1 MKILQVFIH
10 YPVSSGR
17 YYTDAFRRLGH
28 DVRHIG
34 DSTGNQIWGM
44 NVADKY
50 IHQSDG
56 GLDKC
61 WSDWEPDLIILHD
74 TALTSYKHPNYTA
87 PMVVV
92 TQDNHVRD
100 VEQDGVVKYF
110 LAHFHGPIYPVD
122 PNRKDHIWLPCA
134 TDAKLFTPSPIA
146 WADRE
151 FDACLVGVMYPKRV
165 EVITALRDAGF
176 KVRAETG
183 LLYDE
188 YRAAYHNS
196 RISLCVSAAGDV
208 AQRIYETGAMGCA
221 ILTDPLLDLNDPETN
236 RTLGLSGFAV
246 YSNPAEAVMLA
257 KDLLATKVEYL
268 SLNGAIDP
276 NEPSAGKHGAQR
288 MMATCK
294 PHTWDARAQTIVNW
308 FEREYGKVAS
318 VEVKPSTVML
328 VGVPQEKHQE
338 YVEAAT
344 HLINGTLP
352 EPKPERKPFLNL
364 GCGRVILPGERPAH
378 HQYIPENI
386 YQDER
391 WVNIDRVGTVGA
403 DKVFDLFTYPW
414 PLESNSYDGAI
425 LTHIAEHIPH
435 EIKLAHATGY
445 EYHELPD
452 GSRYPK
458 TLPDFERQKELSNLQ
473 DGFFAFFSELAR
485 VLTPGAEVHLIS
497 PYGMASD
504 AFVDPTHTRHLFP
517 NTFYYFVPNPDA
529 PFEYN
534 VGSQYEIVEQAFGFS
549 EHAKRIMNNP
559 QVTTEQ
565 REAGLRLAMDTQF
578 NIVREFYVKL
588 KVVK

>member
-1 MKILQVFIH
+1 MA
-10 YPVSSGR
+10 
-17 YYTDAFRRLGH
+17 DAFRRLGH
-28 DVRHIG
+28 DVRTVG
-34 DSTGNQIWGM
+34 DAMGVNIWGM
-44 NVADKY
+44 TVDARYEWKPFSSIQD
-50 IHQSDG
+50 IDPLWHDLVIVMDSDPQVIDAVKEKLWDFNDRPIAVYG
-56 GLDKC
+56 
-61 WSDWEPDLIILHD
+61 
-74 TALTSYKHPNYTA
+74 
-87 PMVVV
+87 V
-92 TQDNHVRD
+92 DNHVRSYEHELFD
-100 VEQDGVVKYF
+100 HYF
-110 LAHFHGPIYPVD
+110 LAHYHGPCYPVD
-122 PNRKDHIWLPCA
+122 PTRKDHTWLPCA
-134 TDAKLFTPSPIA
+134 YDAGVFTPSPIA

-151 FDACLVGVMYPKRV
+151 YDVCMIGVMYPRRV
-165 EVITALRDAGF
+165 EVIQALKDAGF

-221 ILTDPLLDLNDPETN
+221 ILTDPLLDFGDEMTN
-236 RTLGLSGFAV
+236 KALHLFGRAT
-246 YSNPAEAVMLA
+246 YTNPQEAVNLA
-257 KDLLATKVEYL
+257 HELLGHQPQAFQIDTIMPIE
-268 SLNGAIDP
+268 NGALGEQAAREMQK
-276 NEPSAGKHGAQR
+276 N
-288 MMATCK
+288 CK
-294 PHTWDARAQTIVNW
+294 SHTWDARAQTIVNW
-308 FEREYGKVAS
+308 FEREYGKVES
-318 VEVKPSTVML
+318 VPTYITGEPELLQQIYDQMTGKPLT
-328 VGVPQEKHQE
+328 
-338 YVEAAT
+338 
-344 HLINGTLP
+344 NGTIIAEQSVS
-352 EPKPERKPFLNL
+352 EPKPERLPFLNL
-364 GCGRVILPGERPAH
+364 GCGRVILPGERPSH

-425 LTHIAEHIPH
+425 LTHVAEHIPH
-435 EIKLAHATGY
+435 EIKARDFREDDSTTIDATSKRCT
-445 EYHELPD
+445 EL
-452 GSRYPK
+452 
-458 TLPDFERQKELSNLQ
+458 LELQ

-497 PYGMASD
+497 PYGMATD

-534 VGSQYEIVEQAFGFS
+534 VGSEYEIVQQAFGFS

-565 REAGLRLAMDTQF
+565 READLRLAMDTQF